1 MHRVKVMSRRYAK
14 IFTVILVFLLAG
26 ILAGCFDSIE
36 DIPRDG
42 GVEGIEAPEIIQVNT
57 GDGSVTLVWSRVD
70 KAEEYYLYR
79 RTVQMD
85 ESRIAETADTSY
97 ADVNLLNGRDYYYS
111 VAGISGSGLEGSR
124 SEWVQAVPSAYSIV
138 INQGSGYTNSRNVVL
153 TLTAPV
159 TTVLMKISNSAA
171 IEEADWETFRTTRN
185 WILEGGDGSKT
196 VYALFMDENGSE
208 SEAVSKTVELDTYAA
223 VSGISIT
230 PETGINV
237 GDIIHF
243 RMNVE
248 GNETEGEGYI
258 NIEGYPEDIRLYDSG
273 LSGDTAPSDGIYER
287 DFRSPSSL
295 RGIELMVTG
304 RFTDRVGNTSP
315 LFEAEGTLSFTDPPE
330 PVNLIGSIDSTV
342 NRITISWIASE
353 EKNFNMYRI
362 YRDTVSHSE
371 AEFEDPRYR
380 IKELF
385 NPEQDS
391 FPDSGLDEART
402 YYYRIYVV
410 NDLEESAGSNQ
421 ISAST
426 YDAIP
431 DPVTLD
437 PLSSV
442 GTDRVTLTW
451 SINQNSDF
459 REYRIY
465 RDTSPGVTNQPSLLV
480 ATIGERE
487 IIWYDDTSIDLT
499 INDYYYRI
507 YIYDKSGNYSRSNEV
522 TSAE

>member
-1 MHRVKVMSRRYAK
+1 MSGNCSR
-14 IFTVILVFLLAG
+14 ILILISVFSLVPVLN
-26 ILAGCFDSIE
+26 GCSN
-36 DIPRDG
+36 
-42 GVEGIEAPEIIQVNT
+42 GIEEPSLPENVEELEAPDIIRVN
-57 GDGSVTLVWSRVD
+57 SENSSITLTWNEVEKAVQYRV
-70 KAEEYYLYR
+70 YR
-79 RTVQMD
+79 RMLQGD
-85 ESRIAETADTSY
+85 ERMVTQISDTSFT
-97 ADVNLLNGRDYYYS
+97 DRMLLNGRYYYYS
-111 VAGISGSGLEGSR
+111 VAGVNSSDLEGLR
-124 SEWVQAVPSAYSIV
+124 SGWVQAVPSAYSIT
-138 INQGSGYTNSRNVVL
+138 INQGSGYTNSRNVIL
-153 TLTAPV
+153 TLTAPE

-185 WILEGGDGSKT
+185 WILEDGDGSKT

-208 SEAVSKTVELDTYAA
+208 SGVVSKTVELDTYAA

-230 PETGINV
+230 PETGVNI

-243 RMNVE
+243 RMNVQ

-258 NIEGYPEDIRLYDSG
+258 NVEGYPEDIRLYDSG
-273 LSGDTAPSDGIYER
+273 LSGDTEPSDGIYER

-342 NRITISWIASE
+342 NRITISWISSE
-353 EKNFNMYRI
+353 EQNFNMYRI

-410 NDLEESAGSNQ
+410 NDLEETAGSNQ

-480 ATIGERE
+480 AAVGERE
-487 IIWYDDTSIDLT
+487 ITWYDDTGIDLT

-507 YIYDKSGNYSRSNEV
+507 YIYDKSGNFSRSNEV